1 MKKIAILGSTGSI
14 GSNALKVIESNPEE
28 YRVLALTA
36 GRNIGLLMKQI
47 FQFQPMVVAVSED
60 GLADILRDRLR
71 GHSKTEVLA
80 GVEGFIKLAALKD
93 VDIVIS
99 AMSGAAG
106 LIPTYAAIEAG
117 KDIALANKETM
128 VMAGPVIMSHAKD
141 RDVTILPI
149 DSEHSAIFQ
158 ALQGHY
164 REDLKRVILTASGGP
179 FRDVAREKL
188 ETTTPEEALK
198 HPNWDMGKKITIDS
212 ATLMNKGLEV
222 IEAKWLFDLDIDQI
236 DILIHPESI
245 IHSMVEYRDGSIIA
259 QMGIPDMITPISY
272 ALSYPRRMATNL
284 PSLRLEEIGTLTFQ
298 KPDMERF
305 KCLALAIKASEIGES
320 MPAVLNGAN
329 EVAVE
334 SFLQGRLGF
343 LQIPILIEKTMDIH
357 EPFSIHNIDRVLEA
371 DRWARKT
378 AEKLLFGLGN
388 FRQEAI

>member
-28 YRVLALTA
+28 YKVLALTA

-47 FQFQPMVVAVSED
+47 FRFQPIAVAVAEE
-60 GLADILRDRLR
+60 GLADILRDRLK

-80 GVEGFIKLAALKD
+80 GVEGFIKLVGLEE
-93 VDIVIS
+93 VDTVIS

-141 RDVTILPI
+141 RSVTILPI

-158 ALQGHY
+158 ALQGNH
-164 REDLKRVILTASGGP
+164 REDLKRIILTASGGP

-188 ETTTPEEALK
+188 ERTTPEEALK
-198 HPNWDMGKKITIDS
+198 HPNWDMGKKVTIDS

-222 IEAKWLFDLDIDQI
+222 IEARWLFNLDIDQI

-284 PSLRLEEIGTLTFQ
+284 PSLRLEEIGKLTFQ
-298 KPDMERF
+298 RPDMERF

-329 EVAVE
+329 EIAVE

-378 AEKLLFGLGN
+378 AERLLLGLEN
-388 FRQEAI
+388 

>member
-28 YRVLALTA
+28 YKVLALTA

-47 FQFQPMVVAVSED
+47 FQFQPMVVAVSEE

-128 VMAGPVIMSHAKD
+128 VMAGPVIMGHAKD
-141 RDVTILPI
+141 RGVTILPI

-158 ALQGHY
+158 ALQGHH
-164 REDLKRVILTASGGP
+164 REDLKRIILTASGGP
-179 FRDVAREKL
+179 FREVAREKL

-222 IEAKWLFDLDIDQI
+222 IEAKWLFNLDIDQI

-329 EVAVE
+329 EIAVE

-357 EPFSIHNIDRVLEA
+357 EPFSIHNIERVLEA

-378 AEKLLFGLGN
+378 AERLLLELGN
-388 FRQEAI
+388 SR